1 MRLIAWRIPLRVP
14 AELCWRLRTDMASG
28 GGATVS
34 VCGVI
39 AGLED

>member
-1 MRLIAWRIPLRVP
+1 MRYSFKGSPRVVL
-14 AELCWRLRTDMASG
+14 ALEDRHGIGG
-28 GGATVS
+28 GGATAS